1 MNALP
6 VHPFTGLT
14 AIGVLPSGKIVWPVM
29 GGNGDGQP
37 PVTPETPPVTPP
49 VDEKTKGGITF
60 TPEQQAHLDRIV
72 GERVARE
79 KEKYKDYDVFKAS
92 AEELEKIKEANKSE
106 NEKALDAARKEA
118 AEAARSETLK
128 TVGSKLVEAAFT
140 AGFAGRVDGERAK
153 VLIASLDKKSF
164 LTADGEVDAEKV
176 KSLVDSLAP
185 AGKGAQPFKPGD
197 LGQGGTGSDAAK
209 GGVAAGA
216 NAYAQRHANKA

>member
-14 AIGVLPSGKIVWPVM
+14 AIDVLPSGKVVWPVM
-29 GGNGDGQP
+29 GGSGEGEP
-37 PVTPETPPVTPP
+37 PVAPETPPVTPP
-49 VDEKTKGGITF
+49 VDDKTKGGITF
-60 TPEQQAHLDRIV
+60 TPEQQAHLDKIV

-79 KEKYKDYDVFKAS
+79 KDKYKDYDALKAA

-106 NEKALDAARKEA
+106 TEKALDAARKEA
-118 AEAARSETLK
+118 AEKATKETLS

-140 AGFAGRVDGERAK
+140 AGFAGRVDAERAK

-164 LTADGEVDAEKV
+164 LTAEGEVDAEKV

-185 AGKGAQPFKPGD
+185 ANGKAAFKPGD
-197 LGQGGTGSDAAK
+197 LGQGGNAGDAPK

-216 NAYAQRHANKA
+216 NAYAQRHAKKS